1 MLEQPAVTEFSED
14 VLDDSLNSEET
25 RRDAFQDLAD
35 RASNVGPQIVGIV
48 IKANEIA
55 FRINSQAEKT
65 NFVRDCMEQLAADN
79 SEIVQAAGSNLQ
91 IAESASGEVSQSV
104 GELHTAMS
112 QIETLVARV
121 SEGDQLLEE
130 LQAALASVVKVVG
143 SIEGIAKQTNL
154 LALNATIEAARAG
167 EAGRGF
173 AVVAGEVKE
182 LAGQTGRATQEIAN
196 TISSLTQK
204 STQLI
209 EQGRQSKDLAISVG
223 EVSGRLIGAF
233 DAVDSTVQGIVSQ
246 TQTIQ
251 EMAGRINSVN
261 DTLHSNIDD
270 LLGDFNRSSQSV
282 KEMDDQL
289 GSLLESGEIMISR
302 SVELGL
308 DKQNSMF
315 ANEVVAHANTV
326 AEAIEGAISAGRLS
340 MEDVFD
346 TNYVEVPNTDPQ
358 KFTTRYVDVFDD
370 IITPIIDGALSI
382 NSKVVFCAA
391 VDVNGYLPTHN
402 SKFSKPMTD
411 DPVYNA
417 ANCRNRR
424 IFNDR
429 VGLGAGR
436 NEWPFFIQGYGRDM
450 GNGRFVAM
458 MDVSAPIMVNGRH
471 WGGLRLA
478 YTL

>member
-1 MLEQPAVTEFSED
+1 MLQKQAVVESEFEDLDPA
-14 VLDDSLNSEET
+14 LNSEEL
-25 RRDAFQDLAD
+25 RRDAFQDLSD
-35 RASNVGPQIVGIV
+35 RASDVGPQIVEIV

-55 FRINSQAEKT
+55 GRIHTQTDKT
-65 NFVRDCMEQLAADN
+65 NFVRDCMEQLVSDN
-79 SEIVQAAGSNLQ
+79 AEIVQAADSNLS
-91 IAESASGEVSQSV
+91 IAQSAGGEVSQSV
-104 GELHTAMS
+104 GELRTAMS

-121 SEGDQLLEE
+121 GEGDQLLEE

-143 SIEGIAKQTNL
+143 AIDGIAKQTNL

-182 LAGQTGRATQEIAN
+182 LAGQTGRATQEIAQ

-209 EQGRQSKDLAISVG
+209 EQGRQSKDLALSVG
-223 EVSGRLIGAF
+223 EVSGRLITAF

-251 EMAGRINSVN
+251 EMAGRINSVS

-270 LLGDFNRSSQSV
+270 LLGDFNRSQESV
-282 KEMDDQL
+282 KEMDKQL
-289 GSLLESGEIMISR
+289 GSLLETGEIMISR

-308 DKQNSMF
+308 DKRNSMF
-315 ANEVVAHANTV
+315 VNDVTQRSQAI
-326 AEAIEGAISAGRLS
+326 AEAIERAIDTGRLS
-340 MEDVFD
+340 TDDVFD
-346 TNYVEVPNTDPQ
+346 TAYQEVPDTDPQ
-358 KFTTRYVDVFDD
+358 KYTTRYASVFDD
-370 IITPIIDGALSI
+370 ILTPIIDEALSI
-382 NSKVVFCAA
+382 NSRVVFCAP

-402 SKFSKPMTD
+402 SKFSKPMTS
-411 DPVYNA
+411 DPVYNV
-417 ANCRNRR
+417 ANSRNRR

-436 NEWPFFIQGYGRDM
+436 NQFPFFIQGYGRDM

-458 MDVSAPIMVNGRH
+458 MDVSAPINVKGRH